1 MFSEISQNSQE
12 KFYAEACNFVKKEAL
27 AQVFFCEFC
36 EISKNTFSYKTPLVA
51 ASASESHRFKS
62 ERITFHVLML
72 GNPRFNVI
80 SWSLGTVQDNCFL
93 SLVKEICH
101 DLKNI
106 SWYITASVHRVK
118 AHAKLYQKLKKD
130 ASYFKSFIKYI
141 VFNR

>member
-1 MFSEISQNSQE
+1 MLRPATLLKKRLWHRCFSVNFAKFLRTPFLTKHLWQLLLHLISHQ
-12 KFYAEACNFVKKEAL
+12 
-27 AQVFFCEFC
+27 
-36 EISKNTFSYKTPLVA
+36 
-51 ASASESHRFKS
+51 FKS
-62 ERITFHVLML
+62 EKITFHVLML

-80 SWSLGTVQDNCFL
+80 SWLIGTVQGNCFL

-106 SWYITASVHRVK
+106 SWYIIVSVHSVK